1 MKLSPFAPLALAFL
15 ISLCLTIALVV
26 MILRSDRIAA
36 ERHEEL
42 KGGVVNLFQN
52 QMMLSTTCKP
62 GIKL

>member
-42 KGGVVNLFQN
+42 KGGV
-52 QMMLSTTCKP
+52 SICSK
-62 GIKL
+62 IR